1 MAKMA
6 RMQNFQ
12 RVYIVFL
19 ILISF
24 VPFGGGAY
32 SADSFGPAQYAPFV
46 ETSHA
51 GMVAAANEQASEAGA
66 EMFRRGGNAVDAAV
80 AASFVISVIRPQST
94 GIGGGG
100 FLLLYLAKEQ
110 KTLAIDFRERAPL
123 KATRDMFVR
132 DGKVVPSLSR
142 AGPLAVAVPGV
153 VAGLVEVLK
162 RYGTLSLAEV
172 MQPAIRLA
180 EEGFPVY
187 PHLARAIGYRA
198 ATLGESDASRAIY
211 FRNDHPLKQGELF
224 IQKDLAKTLRAIG
237 KKGKDVFYSGWVAQ
251 AIVQEMQTRGG
262 LLTQQDL
269 DRYRVLERTPITGTF
284 QGARID
290 SMPPPSSGGV
300 LIVQMFNVLSGFPLQ
315 KLGFQTPGATHV
327 LTETLRLAFRDRARY
342 LGDSD
347 FVSVPVDRLIS
358 DAYAEDLRAK
368 IDISKATPSQG
379 IPKTS
384 VGRLES
390 TSTTHLS
397 VLDKAGNAV
406 ATTQTVNLYFGSG
419 VMVPGTGI
427 MLNDEMDDF
436 IAQPDQPNAF
446 GLIGNTDANAIAPQ
460 KTPLSS
466 MSPTIVTRD
475 GNVELVIGGPG
486 GSRIISSV
494 MQVMLNVLAY
504 KMSLPDS
511 MFAPRIHHQWYPDLL
526 SLEGK
531 AGGGRTGLAEELRTM
546 GHTVKIVEWGPGKR
560 SRFGNV
566 QAIHVDLG
574 SGLITGVSDPR
585 GEGRPR
591 EPSVRSISS
600 RERQGMRSPPEGM
613 DLESRV
619 AEPALPR

>member
-1 MAKMA
+1 MPWL
-6 RMQNFQ
+6 QNFQ
-12 RVYIVFL
+12 RVSIVFFFL
-19 ILISF
+19 VSF
-24 VPFGGGAY
+24 VPAPG
-32 SADSFGPAQYAPFV
+32 SAHADETSRLADHVPAEYVPFV
-46 ETSHA
+46 ETSHH

-66 EMFRRGGNAVDAAV
+66 EMLRRGGNAVDAAV
-80 AASFVISVIRPQST
+80 AASFAISVIRPQST

-100 FLLLYLAKEQ
+100 FLLLYLAKDK
-110 KTLAIDFRERAPL
+110 KTRAIDFRERAPL
-123 KATRDMFVR
+123 KARRDMFVR
-132 DGKVVPSLSR
+132 DGKAVPSLSR
-142 AGPLAVAVPGV
+142 TGPLAVAVPGL
-153 VAGLVEVLK
+153 VAGLVAVQK
-162 RYGTLSLAEV
+162 RYGSVSLEEV

-180 EEGFPVY
+180 EEGFPIY
-187 PHLARAIGYRA
+187 PHLARAIGYRGE
-198 ATLGESDASRAIY
+198 TLGESAASRAIY
-211 FRNDHPLKQGELF
+211 FRNDNPLKQGELF
-224 IQKDLAKTLRAIG
+224 IQKDLAKTLRAIA
-237 KKGKDVFYSGWVAQ
+237 KKGKDAFYTGWVAQ
-251 AIVQEMQTRGG
+251 AIIKEMQTRGG

-269 DRYRVLERTPITGTF
+269 DLYRVLERTPITGTF

-315 KLGFQTPGATHV
+315 KLGFQTPRATHV

-342 LGDSD
+342 LGDTD
-347 FVSVPVDRLIS
+347 FVSVPIDRLIS
-358 DAYAEDLRAK
+358 QAYATDQRAK

-384 VGRLES
+384 VGMIES

-419 VMVPGTGI
+419 VLVPGTGI

-436 IAQPDQPNAF
+436 IAQPGQPNAF
-446 GLIGNTDANAIAPQ
+446 GLLGNTDANAVAPQ

-475 GNVELVIGGPG
+475 GKVELVIGGPG

-504 KMSLPDS
+504 KMSLPEA
-511 MFAPRIHHQWYPDLL
+511 MFAPRIHHQWYPDRL
-526 SLEGK
+526 SLEVK
-531 AGGGRTGLAEELRTM
+531 TDSGRSGLAAELRTM
-546 GHTVKIVEWGPGKR
+546 GHTVKIVEWGPDKR
-560 SRFGNV
+560 SRFGNI
-566 QAIHVDLG
+566 QAIHVDLS

-591 EPSVRSISS
+591 GPSVRPISS
-600 RERQGMRSPPEGM
+600 RKRPGVRSPTEGR
-613 DLESRV
+613 DLES
-619 AEPALPR
+619 LGS